1 MPSLIVIFQAG
12 TSLRSSIAPHIH
24 KLFDCVV
31 ASTATHPREPSFP
44 PFNVLLVYE
53 LIPLKKINSVAP
65 DATAFR
71 SRGPQANIVMVVGW
85 DKEEDNDVDHARAMT
100 QEFTKIIEATAE
112 RTPTENENSFYGNY
126 GMYQGRCNFW

>member
-1 MPSLIVIFQAG
+1 MNSSTQFSIKKTTFRKEDTWYVTRTIETPSLIVIFQAG

-71 SRGPQANIVMVVGW
+71 SRGPQANIVMVV
-85 DKEEDNDVDHARAMT
+85 DRKSVV
-100 QEFTKIIEATAE
+100 
-112 RTPTENENSFYGNY
+112 
-126 GMYQGRCNFW
+126 